1 MYNLNPILDL
11 KMFFKYGAH
20 QELVIPSSF
29 KLEGFLVK
37 GIGSP
42 TLEGF
47 GPRVY
52 LGFWTFI
59 I

>member
-11 KMFFKYGAH
+11 KTFFKYEAH

-29 KLEGFLVK
+29 KQEGFLVK
-37 GIGSP
+37 GSGSP

-47 GPRVY
+47 GP
-52 LGFWTFI
+52 
-59 I
+59 

>member
-29 KLEGFLVK
+29 KQEGFLVK
-37 GIGSP
+37 GSGSP

-47 GPRVY
+47 GP
-52 LGFWTFI
+52 
-59 I
+59 